1 VPSCR
6 AVTLDHVLALV
17 IIPLAAY
24 AWVSASILV
33 RAARVRPHI
42 AVLTER
48 AIVAVGIAVFGTIYA
63 AVVINAEA
71 GPWLDIDTSVVAV
84 RIGVVVLLSLPAYWS
99 WAYATGRLG
108 R

>member
-1 VPSCR
+1 
-6 AVTLDHVLALV
+6 VTIEHALALL
-17 IIPLAAY
+17 ILPLAVY

-33 RAARVRPHI
+33 RAARIRPHI

-63 AVVINAEA
+63 IVVINAEM
-71 GPWLDIDTSVVAV
+71 GLWLDIDASVVAV
-84 RIGVVVLLSLPAYWS
+84 RLGVVVLLSLPAYWS

>member
-1 VPSCR
+1 
-6 AVTLDHVLALV
+6 VTIEHVLALL
-17 IIPLAAY
+17 IIPLAVY

-33 RAARVRPHI
+33 RAARIRPHI

-63 AVVINAEA
+63 IVVINGEFRLALDVEA
-71 GPWLDIDTSVVAV
+71 SIVAV
-84 RIGVVVLLSLPAYWS
+84 RLGVVILLSLPAYWS

>member
-1 VPSCR
+1 
-6 AVTLDHVLALV
+6 VTIEHVLALI
-17 IIPLAAY
+17 IIPLAIY

-63 AVVINAEA
+63 VVVVNGEFNLVFDMEA
-71 GPWLDIDTSVVAV
+71 SIVVV
-84 RIGVVVLLSLPAYWS
+84 RIGVVALLALPAYWS
-99 WAYATGRLG
+99 WAYTTGRLG

>member
-1 VPSCR
+1 
-6 AVTLDHVLALV
+6 VTLEHILAL
-17 IIPLAAY
+17 IILPLAVY
-24 AWVSASILV
+24 AWVSASVLV

-48 AIVAVGIAVFGTIYA
+48 AVVAVGIAVFGTVYA
-63 AVVINAEA
+63 LVVINGEF
-71 GPWLDIDTSVVAV
+71 GLVLDIEASIVAV
-84 RIGVVVLLSLPAYWS
+84 RLGVVILLSLPAYWS